1 MLADD
6 VASALGK
13 TALKAV
19 EIIVEIM
26 ARQGTDVLL
35 WGLKKAATMSA
46 SMIMIYMR
54 GNMVDISAMV
64 DLSAL
69 HQQAGGDLRMF
80 LVAPELERSVK
91 ADLRRRGVGYS
102 VEHGADGKIYL
113 HFSGRDIRTIQ
124 HGLRQAAARYERKL
138 EKRNNRTIRR
148 SLRRESW
155 AKFRLRM
162 AISRPTRR
170 ALRLK
175 SKVAKA
181 KYDVSEARYKTD
193 EALSNAGQARDAVK
207 QATLD
212 KRALPYKS
220 WLRGKAKF
228 LKFKAERAQKKL
240 DKRILRSHKLALDA
254 KYAQYRADR
263 AEKRAQSRYE
273 ARFEKIQRW
282 RDKRLKDKDN
292 FYSQPVPYE
301 PVPYE
306 DQPDRK
312 DDQQPDHDKK
322 RDEDKSDRNKDQ
334 KPDLDNDQQQPDR
347 DQDQQPDRDQDQ
359 QPDRDQKR
367 DEDKSDRNKD
377 QKPDLD
383 NDQQQPDRDQD
394 QQPDRDQKRDEGQPD
409 RDQKRDEGQPDR
421 DQDQQPDRDKKRD
434 EDKSDRDKDQK
445 PDLDNDQQQPD
456 RDQDQQPDRDQK
468 RDEGQPDRDQD
479 QQPDRDQKRDEGQ
492 PDRDQ
497 DQQPDRD
504 QKRDE
509 GQPDRKDDQQPDHDK
524 KRDEGQPN
532 KGKPDNAQPDK
543 WQPGQKP
550 PKKISRKEMREIIRQ
565 RTQKLAEESKKK
577 VNSRYTPSHNRGS
590 R

>member
-1 MLADD
+1 MLTDD
-6 VASALGK
+6 VVAQAGQVAGK
-13 TALKAV
+13 VV
-19 EIIVEIM
+19 EIIVGIM
-26 ARQGTDVLL
+26 ARQGPDLLL
-35 WGLKKAATMSA
+35 WALKKGANMSA
-46 SMIMIYMR
+46 SMIMTYMR
-54 GNMVDISAMV
+54 SNML
-64 DLSAL
+64 DLSTL

-80 LVAPELERSVK
+80 SIAPELERSVK

-102 VEHGADGKIYL
+102 IEHGADGKTYL
-113 HFSGRDIRTIQ
+113 HFSGKDIRTIQ

-148 SLRRESW
+148 SLRREAW
-155 AKFRLRM
+155 AKFRLGM
-162 AISRPTRR
+162 AISRPNRR
-170 ALRLK
+170 ALNLK
-175 SKVAKA
+175 SKVARA
-181 KYDVSEARYKTD
+181 KYDVSEARYKAG
-193 EALSNAGQARDAVK
+193 EALGNAEQARDAVK

-212 KRALPYKS
+212 KRALPYKA
-220 WLRGKAKF
+220 WLRGKARF

-254 KYAQYRADR
+254 EYAQSRADR
-263 AEKRAQSRYE
+263 AEKRAQSRFE

-312 DDQQPDHDKK
+312 DDQQPDRDKK
-322 RDEDKSDRNKDQ
+322 RDEDKSDRDKD
-334 KPDLDNDQQQPDR
+334 P
-347 DQDQQPDRDQDQ
+347 
-359 QPDRDQKR
+359 
-367 DEDKSDRNKD
+367 
-377 QKPDLD
+377 KPDLD

-409 RDQKRDEGQPDR
+409 RKDDQ
-421 DQDQQPDRDKKRD
+421 
-434 EDKSDRDKDQK
+434 
-445 PDLDNDQQQPD
+445 
-456 RDQDQQPDRDQK
+456 
-468 RDEGQPDRDQD
+468 
-479 QQPDRDQKRDEGQ
+479 Q

-509 GQPDRKDDQQPDHDK
+509 GQPDRKDDQQPDRDQDQQPDRDQK
-524 KRDEGQPN
+524 RDEGQPDRKDDQQPDRDQDQQPDRDQKRDEGQPDRKDDQQPDRDQDQQPDRDQKRDEGQPDRKDDQQPDRDQKRDEGQPN

>member
-6 VASALGK
+6 VAAKAEQAL
-13 TALKAV
+13 LKAV
-19 EIIVEIM
+19 EIVIEIM
-26 ARQGTDVLL
+26 ARQGTDLLL
-35 WGLKKAATMSA
+35 WALKKGASMSA
-46 SMIMIYMR
+46 SMIMTYMR
-54 GNMVDISAMV
+54 SNML
-64 DLSAL
+64 DLSTL

-80 LVAPELERSVK
+80 SIAPELERSVK

-102 VEHGADGKIYL
+102 IEHGADGKTYL
-113 HFSGRDIRTIQ
+113 HFSGKDIRTIQ

-148 SLRRESW
+148 SLRREAW
-155 AKFRLRM
+155 AKFRLGM
-162 AISRPTRR
+162 AISRPNRR
-170 ALRLK
+170 ALNLK

-181 KYDVSEARYKTD
+181 KYDVSEARYKAG
-193 EALSNAGQARDAVK
+193 EALGNAEQARDAVK

-212 KRALPYKS
+212 KRALPYKA
-220 WLRGKAKF
+220 WLRGKARF

-254 KYAQYRADR
+254 EYAQSRADR
-263 AEKRAQSRYE
+263 AEKRAQSRFE

-312 DDQQPDHDKK
+312 DDQQPD
-322 RDEDKSDRNKDQ
+322 
-334 KPDLDNDQQQPDR
+334 
-347 DQDQQPDRDQDQ
+347 
-359 QPDRDQKR
+359 
-367 DEDKSDRNKD
+367 
-377 QKPDLD
+377 
-383 NDQQQPDRDQD
+383 
-394 QQPDRDQKRDEGQPD
+394 
-409 RDQKRDEGQPDR
+409 
-421 DQDQQPDRDKKRD
+421 RDKKRD

-445 PDLDNDQQQPD
+445 PDLDNDQQ
-456 RDQDQQPDRDQK
+456 
-468 RDEGQPDRDQD
+468 
-479 QQPDRDQKRDEGQ
+479 

-509 GQPDRKDDQQPDHDK
+509 GQPDRKNDQQPDRDQ
-524 KRDEGQPN
+524 KRDEGQPD

-550 PKKISRKEMREIIRQ
+550 PKKMTRKEMKEIIRQ
-565 RTQKLAEESKKK
+565 RTQKLVEESKKK

>member
-1 MLADD
+1 MLTDD
-6 VASALGK
+6 VVAQAGQVAGK
-13 TALKAV
+13 VV
-19 EIIVEIM
+19 EIIVGIM
-26 ARQGTDVLL
+26 ARQGPDLLL
-35 WGLKKAATMSA
+35 WALKKGANMSA
-46 SMIMIYMR
+46 SMIMTYMR
-54 GNMVDISAMV
+54 SNML
-64 DLSAL
+64 DLSTL

-80 LVAPELERSVK
+80 SIAPELERSVK

-102 VEHGADGKIYL
+102 IEHGADGKTYL
-113 HFSGRDIRTIQ
+113 HFSGKDIRTIQ

-148 SLRRESW
+148 SLRREAW
-155 AKFRLRM
+155 AKFRLGM
-162 AISRPTRR
+162 AISRPNRR
-170 ALRLK
+170 ALNLK
-175 SKVAKA
+175 SKVARA
-181 KYDVSEARYKTD
+181 KYDVSEARYKAG
-193 EALSNAGQARDAVK
+193 EALGNAEQARDAVK

-212 KRALPYKS
+212 KRALPYKA
-220 WLRGKAKF
+220 WLRGKARF

-254 KYAQYRADR
+254 EYAQSRADR
-263 AEKRAQSRYE
+263 AEKRAQSRFE

-312 DDQQPDHDKK
+312 DDQQPDRDKK
-322 RDEDKSDRNKDQ
+322 RDEDKSDRDKD
-334 KPDLDNDQQQPDR
+334 P
-347 DQDQQPDRDQDQ
+347 
-359 QPDRDQKR
+359 
-367 DEDKSDRNKD
+367 
-377 QKPDLD
+377 KPDLD

-409 RDQKRDEGQPDR
+409 R
-421 DQDQQPDRDKKRD
+421 
-434 EDKSDRDKDQK
+434 KD
-445 PDLDNDQQQPD
+445 
-456 RDQDQQPDRDQK
+456 DQQPDRDQK
-468 RDEGQPDRDQD
+468 RDEGQPDRKDDQQPDRDQD

-509 GQPDRKDDQQPDHDK
+509 GQPDRKDDQQPNRDQEQQPDRK
-524 KRDEGQPN
+524 DDQQPDRDQKRDEGQPDRKDDQQPDRDQKRDEGQPD

-550 PKKISRKEMREIIRQ
+550 PKKMTRKEMKEIIRQ
-565 RTQKLAEESKKK
+565 RTQKLVEESKKK

>member
-6 VASALGK
+6 VAAK
-13 TALKAV
+13 AEQAALKAV
-19 EIIVEIM
+19 EIVVEIM
-26 ARQGTDVLL
+26 ARQGMDVLL
-35 WGLKKAATMSA
+35 WALKKAVNMSA
-46 SMIMIYMR
+46 SMIMTYMR
-54 GNMVDISAMV
+54 SNML
-64 DLSAL
+64 DLSTL

-80 LVAPELERSVK
+80 SIAPELERSVK

-102 VEHGADGKIYL
+102 IEHGADGKTYL
-113 HFSGRDIRTIQ
+113 HFSGKDIRTIQ

-148 SLRRESW
+148 SLRREAW
-155 AKFRLRM
+155 AKFRLGM
-162 AISRPTRR
+162 AISRPNRR
-170 ALRLK
+170 ALNLK
-175 SKVAKA
+175 SKVARA
-181 KYDVSEARYKTD
+181 KYDVSEARYKAG
-193 EALSNAGQARDAVK
+193 EALGNAEQARDAVK

-212 KRALPYKS
+212 KRALPYKA
-220 WLRGKAKF
+220 WLRGKARF

-254 KYAQYRADR
+254 EYAQSRADR
-263 AEKRAQSRYE
+263 AEKRAQSRFE

-312 DDQQPDHDKK
+312 DDQQPDRDKK
-322 RDEDKSDRNKDQ
+322 RDEG
-334 KPDLDNDQQQPDR
+334 QPDR
-347 DQDQQPDRDQDQ
+347 
-359 QPDRDQKR
+359 
-367 DEDKSDRNKD
+367 KD
-377 QKPDLD
+377 
-383 NDQQQPDRDQD
+383 D

-409 RDQKRDEGQPDR
+409 RKDDQ
-421 DQDQQPDRDKKRD
+421 
-434 EDKSDRDKDQK
+434 
-445 PDLDNDQQQPD
+445 
-456 RDQDQQPDRDQK
+456 
-468 RDEGQPDRDQD
+468 
-479 QQPDRDQKRDEGQ
+479 Q

-509 GQPDRKDDQQPDHDK
+509 GQPDRKDDQQPDRDQKRDEGQPDRKDDQQPDRDQKRDEGQPDRDK
-524 KRDEGQPN
+524 DQQPDRDQKRDEGQPDRKDDQQPNRDQKRDEGQPDRKDDQQPNRDKDQQPDRDQKRDEGQPDRKDDQQPNRDQKRDEGQPN

>member
-6 VASALGK
+6 VAAKAEQAL
-13 TALKAV
+13 LKAV
-19 EIIVEIM
+19 EIVIEIM
-26 ARQGTDVLL
+26 ARQGTDLLL
-35 WGLKKAATMSA
+35 WALKKGANMSA
-46 SMIMIYMR
+46 SMIMTYMR
-54 GNMVDISAMV
+54 SNML
-64 DLSAL
+64 DLSTL

-80 LVAPELERSVK
+80 SIAPELERSVK

-102 VEHGADGKIYL
+102 IEHGADGKTYL
-113 HFSGRDIRTIQ
+113 HFSGKDIRTIQ

-148 SLRRESW
+148 SLRREAW
-155 AKFRLRM
+155 AKFRLGM
-162 AISRPTRR
+162 AISRPNRR
-170 ALRLK
+170 ALNLK
-175 SKVAKA
+175 SKVARA
-181 KYDVSEARYKTD
+181 KYDVSEARYKAG
-193 EALSNAGQARDAVK
+193 EALGNAEQARDAVK

-212 KRALPYKS
+212 KRALPYKA
-220 WLRGKAKF
+220 WLRGKARF

-254 KYAQYRADR
+254 EYAQSRADR
-263 AEKRAQSRYE
+263 AEKRAQSRFE

-312 DDQQPDHDKK
+312 DDQQPD
-322 RDEDKSDRNKDQ
+322 
-334 KPDLDNDQQQPDR
+334 
-347 DQDQQPDRDQDQ
+347 
-359 QPDRDQKR
+359 
-367 DEDKSDRNKD
+367 
-377 QKPDLD
+377 
-383 NDQQQPDRDQD
+383 
-394 QQPDRDQKRDEGQPD
+394 
-409 RDQKRDEGQPDR
+409 
-421 DQDQQPDRDKKRD
+421 RDKKRD

-445 PDLDNDQQQPD
+445 PDLDNDQQPDHDQDQQPD
-456 RDQDQQPDRDQK
+456 RDKKRDEGQPDRKDDQQPDRDQK
-468 RDEGQPDRDQD
+468 RDEGQPDRKDDQ
-479 QQPDRDQKRDEGQ
+479 Q

-509 GQPDRKDDQQPDHDK
+509 GQPDRKDDQQPDRDQDQQPDRDQKRDEGQPDRKDDQQPDRDQKRDEGQPDRDK
-524 KRDEGQPN
+524 DQQPDRDQKRDEGQPDRKDDQQPNRDKDQQPDRDQKRDEGQPDRKDDQQPNRDQKRDEGQPN

>member
-1 MLADD
+1 MLTDD
-6 VASALGK
+6 VVAQAGQVAGK
-13 TALKAV
+13 VV
-19 EIIVEIM
+19 EIIVGIM
-26 ARQGTDVLL
+26 ARQGPDLLL
-35 WGLKKAATMSA
+35 WALKKGANMSA
-46 SMIMIYMR
+46 SMIMTYMR
-54 GNMVDISAMV
+54 SNML
-64 DLSAL
+64 DLSTL

-80 LVAPELERSVK
+80 SIAPELERSVK

-102 VEHGADGKIYL
+102 IEHGADGKTYL
-113 HFSGRDIRTIQ
+113 HFSGKDIRTIQ

-148 SLRRESW
+148 SLRREAW
-155 AKFRLRM
+155 AKFRLGM
-162 AISRPTRR
+162 AISRPNRR
-170 ALRLK
+170 ALNLK
-175 SKVAKA
+175 SKVARA
-181 KYDVSEARYKTD
+181 KYDVSEARYKAG
-193 EALSNAGQARDAVK
+193 EALGNAEQARDAVK

-212 KRALPYKS
+212 KRALPYKA
-220 WLRGKAKF
+220 WLRGKARF

-254 KYAQYRADR
+254 EYAQSRADR
-263 AEKRAQSRYE
+263 AEKRAQSRFE

-312 DDQQPDHDKK
+312 DDQQPDRDKK
-322 RDEDKSDRNKDQ
+322 RDEDKSDRDKD
-334 KPDLDNDQQQPDR
+334 P
-347 DQDQQPDRDQDQ
+347 
-359 QPDRDQKR
+359 
-367 DEDKSDRNKD
+367 
-377 QKPDLD
+377 KPDLD

-409 RDQKRDEGQPDR
+409 R
-421 DQDQQPDRDKKRD
+421 
-434 EDKSDRDKDQK
+434 KD
-445 PDLDNDQQQPD
+445 
-456 RDQDQQPDRDQK
+456 DQQPDRDQK
-468 RDEGQPDRDQD
+468 RDEGQPDRKDDQ
-479 QQPDRDQKRDEGQ
+479 Q

-509 GQPDRKDDQQPDHDK
+509 GQPDRKDDQQPDRNQDQQPDRDQ

-550 PKKISRKEMREIIRQ
+550 PKKMTRKEMKEIIRQ
-565 RTQKLAEESKKK
+565 RTQKLVEESKKK

>member
-1 MLADD
+1 MLTDD
-6 VASALGK
+6 VVAQAGQVAGK
-13 TALKAV
+13 VV
-19 EIIVEIM
+19 EIIVGIM
-26 ARQGTDVLL
+26 ARQGPDLLL
-35 WGLKKAATMSA
+35 WALKKGANMSA
-46 SMIMIYMR
+46 SMIMTYMR
-54 GNMVDISAMV
+54 SNML
-64 DLSAL
+64 DLSTL

-80 LVAPELERSVK
+80 SIAPELERSVK

-102 VEHGADGKIYL
+102 IEHGADGKTYL
-113 HFSGRDIRTIQ
+113 HFSGKDIRTIQ

-148 SLRRESW
+148 SLRREAW
-155 AKFRLRM
+155 AKFRLGM
-162 AISRPTRR
+162 AISRPNRR
-170 ALRLK
+170 ALNLK
-175 SKVAKA
+175 SKVARA
-181 KYDVSEARYKTD
+181 KYDVSEARYKAG
-193 EALSNAGQARDAVK
+193 EALGNAEQARDAVK

-212 KRALPYKS
+212 KRALPYKA
-220 WLRGKAKF
+220 WLRGKARF

-254 KYAQYRADR
+254 EYAQSRADR
-263 AEKRAQSRYE
+263 AEKRAQSRFE

-312 DDQQPDHDKK
+312 DDQQPDRDKK
-322 RDEDKSDRNKDQ
+322 REEDKSDRDKD
-334 KPDLDNDQQQPDR
+334 P
-347 DQDQQPDRDQDQ
+347 
-359 QPDRDQKR
+359 
-367 DEDKSDRNKD
+367 
-377 QKPDLD
+377 KPDLD

-409 RDQKRDEGQPDR
+409 RKDDQ
-421 DQDQQPDRDKKRD
+421 
-434 EDKSDRDKDQK
+434 
-445 PDLDNDQQQPD
+445 
-456 RDQDQQPDRDQK
+456 
-468 RDEGQPDRDQD
+468 
-479 QQPDRDQKRDEGQ
+479 Q

-509 GQPDRKDDQQPDHDK
+509 GQPDRKDDQQPDRDQDQQPDRDQK
-524 KRDEGQPN
+524 RDEGQPDRKDDQQPDRDQKRDEGQPN

>member
-1 MLADD
+1 MLTDD
-6 VASALGK
+6 VVAQAGQVAGK
-13 TALKAV
+13 VV
-19 EIIVEIM
+19 EIIVGIM
-26 ARQGTDVLL
+26 ARQGPDLLL
-35 WGLKKAATMSA
+35 WALKKGANMSA
-46 SMIMIYMR
+46 SMIMTYMR
-54 GNMVDISAMV
+54 SNML
-64 DLSAL
+64 DLSTL

-80 LVAPELERSVK
+80 SIAPELERSVK

-102 VEHGADGKIYL
+102 IEHGADGKTYL
-113 HFSGRDIRTIQ
+113 HFSGKDIRTIQ

-148 SLRRESW
+148 SLRREAW
-155 AKFRLRM
+155 AKFRLGM
-162 AISRPTRR
+162 AISRPNRR
-170 ALRLK
+170 ALNLK
-175 SKVAKA
+175 SKVVRA
-181 KYDVSEARYKTD
+181 KYDVSEARYKAG
-193 EALSNAGQARDAVK
+193 EALGNAEQARDAVK

-212 KRALPYKS
+212 KRALPYKA
-220 WLRGKAKF
+220 WLRGKARF

-254 KYAQYRADR
+254 EYAQSRADR
-263 AEKRAQSRYE
+263 AEKRAQSRFE

-312 DDQQPDHDKK
+312 DDQQPDRDKK
-322 RDEDKSDRNKDQ
+322 RDEDKSDRDKD
-334 KPDLDNDQQQPDR
+334 P
-347 DQDQQPDRDQDQ
+347 
-359 QPDRDQKR
+359 
-367 DEDKSDRNKD
+367 
-377 QKPDLD
+377 KPDLD

-409 RDQKRDEGQPDR
+409 R
-421 DQDQQPDRDKKRD
+421 
-434 EDKSDRDKDQK
+434 KD
-445 PDLDNDQQQPD
+445 
-456 RDQDQQPDRDQK
+456 DQQPDRDQK
-468 RDEGQPDRDQD
+468 RDEGQPDRKDDQ
-479 QQPDRDQKRDEGQ
+479 Q

-509 GQPDRKDDQQPDHDK
+509 GQPDRKDDQQPDRDQK
-524 KRDEGQPN
+524 RDEGQPDRKDDQQPDRDQDQQPDRDQKRDEGQPDRKDDQQPDRDQKRDEGQPDRKDDQQPDRDQKRDEGQPN

-550 PKKISRKEMREIIRQ
+550 PKKMTRKEMKEIIRQ
-565 RTQKLAEESKKK
+565 RTQKLVEESKKK

>member
-6 VASALGK
+6 VAAKAEQAL
-13 TALKAV
+13 LKAV
-19 EIIVEIM
+19 EIVIEIM
-26 ARQGTDVLL
+26 ARQGTDLLL
-35 WGLKKAATMSA
+35 WALKKGANMSA
-46 SMIMIYMR
+46 SMIMTYMR
-54 GNMVDISAMV
+54 SNMV
-64 DLSAL
+64 DLSTL
-69 HQQAGGDLRMF
+69 HQQAGGDLRIF
-80 LVAPELERSVK
+80 SIAPELERSVK

-102 VEHGADGKIYL
+102 IEHGADGKTYL
-113 HFSGRDIRTIQ
+113 HFSGKDIRTIQ

-148 SLRRESW
+148 SLRREAW
-155 AKFRLRM
+155 AKFRLGM
-162 AISRPTRR
+162 AISRPNRR
-170 ALRLK
+170 ALNLK

-181 KYDVSEARYKTD
+181 KYDVSEARYKAG
-193 EALSNAGQARDAVK
+193 EALGNAEQARDAVK

-212 KRALPYKS
+212 KRALPYKAY
-220 WLRGKAKF
+220 LRGKARF

-254 KYAQYRADR
+254 KYARYRADR
-263 AEKRAQSRYE
+263 AEKRAQSRFE

-312 DDQQPDHDKK
+312 DDQQPDRDKK
-322 RDEDKSDRNKDQ
+322 RDEDKSDRDKD
-334 KPDLDNDQQQPDR
+334 P
-347 DQDQQPDRDQDQ
+347 
-359 QPDRDQKR
+359 
-367 DEDKSDRNKD
+367 
-377 QKPDLD
+377 KPDLD

-409 RDQKRDEGQPDR
+409 RKD
-421 DQDQQPDRDKKRD
+421 DQQPDRDK
-434 EDKSDRDKDQK
+434 
-445 PDLDNDQQQPD
+445 
-456 RDQDQQPDRDQK
+456 
-468 RDEGQPDRDQD
+468 
-479 QQPDRDQKRDEGQ
+479 
-492 PDRDQ
+492 

-509 GQPDRKDDQQPDHDK
+509 GQPDRKDDQQPDRKDDQQPDRDQ

>member
-6 VASALGK
+6 VAAKAEQAL
-13 TALKAV
+13 LKAV
-19 EIIVEIM
+19 EIVIEIM
-26 ARQGTDVLL
+26 ARQGTDLLL
-35 WGLKKAATMSA
+35 WALKKGANMSA
-46 SMIMIYMR
+46 SMIMTYMR
-54 GNMVDISAMV
+54 SNML
-64 DLSAL
+64 DLSTL

-80 LVAPELERSVK
+80 SIAPELERSVK

-102 VEHGADGKIYL
+102 IEHGADGKTYL
-113 HFSGRDIRTIQ
+113 HFSGKDIRTIQ

-148 SLRRESW
+148 SLRREAW
-155 AKFRLRM
+155 AKFRLGM
-162 AISRPTRR
+162 AISRPNRR
-170 ALRLK
+170 ALNLK
-175 SKVAKA
+175 SKVVRA
-181 KYDVSEARYKTD
+181 KYDVSEARYKAG
-193 EALSNAGQARDAVK
+193 EALGNAEQARDAVK

-212 KRALPYKS
+212 KRALPYKA
-220 WLRGKAKF
+220 WLRGKARF

-254 KYAQYRADR
+254 EYAQSRADR
-263 AEKRAQSRYE
+263 AEKRAQSRFE

-312 DDQQPDHDKK
+312 DDQQPDRDKK
-322 RDEDKSDRNKDQ
+322 RDEDKSDRDKDP
-334 KPDLDNDQQQPDR
+334 KPDLDN
-347 DQDQQPDRDQDQ
+347 DQQPDRDQDQ
-359 QPDRDQKR
+359 QPDRDQKH
-367 DEDKSDRNKD
+367 DEGQPDRKD
-377 QKPDLD
+377 D
-383 NDQQQPDRDQD
+383 QQPDRDKDQQPDRKDD

-421 DQDQQPDRDKKRD
+421 KDDQKPDRDK
-434 EDKSDRDKDQK
+434 
-445 PDLDNDQQQPD
+445 
-456 RDQDQQPDRDQK
+456 
-468 RDEGQPDRDQD
+468 
-479 QQPDRDQKRDEGQ
+479 
-492 PDRDQ
+492 

-509 GQPDRKDDQQPDHDK
+509 GQPDRKDDQQPNRDQDQQPDRK
-524 KRDEGQPN
+524 DDQQPDRDQKRDEGQPDRKDDQQPNRDQDQQPDRDQKRDEGQPN

-550 PKKISRKEMREIIRQ
+550 PKKMTRKEMKEIIRQ
-565 RTQKLAEESKKK
+565 RTQKLVEESKKK

>member
-6 VASALGK
+6 VAAKAEQAL
-13 TALKAV
+13 LKAV
-19 EIIVEIM
+19 EIVIEIM
-26 ARQGTDVLL
+26 ARQGTDLLL
-35 WGLKKAATMSA
+35 WALKKGANMSA
-46 SMIMIYMR
+46 SMIMTYMR
-54 GNMVDISAMV
+54 SNMV
-64 DLSAL
+64 DLSTL
-69 HQQAGGDLRMF
+69 HQQAGGDLRIF
-80 LVAPELERSVK
+80 SIAPELERSVK

-102 VEHGADGKIYL
+102 IEHGADGKTYL
-113 HFSGRDIRTIQ
+113 HFSGKDIRTIQ

-148 SLRRESW
+148 SLRREAW
-155 AKFRLRM
+155 AKFRLGM
-162 AISRPTRR
+162 AISRPNRR
-170 ALRLK
+170 ALNLK

-181 KYDVSEARYKTD
+181 KYDVSEARYKAG
-193 EALSNAGQARDAVK
+193 EALGNAEQARDAVK

-212 KRALPYKS
+212 KRALPYKAY
-220 WLRGKAKF
+220 LRGKARF

-254 KYAQYRADR
+254 KYARYRADR
-263 AEKRAQSRYE
+263 AEKRAQSRFE

-312 DDQQPDHDKK
+312 DDQQPDRDKK
-322 RDEDKSDRNKDQ
+322 RDEDKSDRDKD
-334 KPDLDNDQQQPDR
+334 P
-347 DQDQQPDRDQDQ
+347 
-359 QPDRDQKR
+359 
-367 DEDKSDRNKD
+367 
-377 QKPDLD
+377 KPDLD

-409 RDQKRDEGQPDR
+409 RKD
-421 DQDQQPDRDKKRD
+421 DQQPDRDKD
-434 EDKSDRDKDQK
+434 
-445 PDLDNDQQQPD
+445 QQPD
-456 RDQDQQPDRDQK
+456 RDKDQQPDRDQK
-468 RDEGQPDRDQD
+468 RDEGQPDRKDD
-479 QQPDRDQKRDEGQ
+479 QQPDRDQKRDEGQPDRKDDQQPDRDQKRDEGQPDRKDDQQ

-509 GQPDRKDDQQPDHDK
+509 GQPDRKDDQQPDRKDDQQPDRDQ

>member
-1 MLADD
+1 MLTDD
-6 VASALGK
+6 VVAQAGQVAGK
-13 TALKAV
+13 VV
-19 EIIVEIM
+19 EIIVGIM
-26 ARQGTDVLL
+26 ARQGPDLLL
-35 WGLKKAATMSA
+35 WALKKGANMSA
-46 SMIMIYMR
+46 SMIMTYMR
-54 GNMVDISAMV
+54 SNML
-64 DLSAL
+64 DLSTL

-80 LVAPELERSVK
+80 SIAPELERSVK

-102 VEHGADGKIYL
+102 IEHGADGKTYL
-113 HFSGRDIRTIQ
+113 HFSGKDIRTIQ

-148 SLRRESW
+148 SLRREAW
-155 AKFRLRM
+155 AKFRLGM
-162 AISRPTRR
+162 AISRPNRR
-170 ALRLK
+170 ALNLK
-175 SKVAKA
+175 SKVVRA
-181 KYDVSEARYKTD
+181 KYDVSEARYKAG
-193 EALSNAGQARDAVK
+193 EALGNAEQARDAVK

-212 KRALPYKS
+212 KRALPYKA
-220 WLRGKAKF
+220 WLRGKARF

-254 KYAQYRADR
+254 EYAQSRADR
-263 AEKRAQSRYE
+263 AEKRAQSRFE

-312 DDQQPDHDKK
+312 DDQQPDRDKK
-322 RDEDKSDRNKDQ
+322 RDEDKSDRDKD
-334 KPDLDNDQQQPDR
+334 P
-347 DQDQQPDRDQDQ
+347 
-359 QPDRDQKR
+359 
-367 DEDKSDRNKD
+367 
-377 QKPDLD
+377 KPDLD

-409 RDQKRDEGQPDR
+409 R
-421 DQDQQPDRDKKRD
+421 
-434 EDKSDRDKDQK
+434 KD
-445 PDLDNDQQQPD
+445 
-456 RDQDQQPDRDQK
+456 DQQPDRDQK
-468 RDEGQPDRDQD
+468 RDEGQPDRKDDQ
-479 QQPDRDQKRDEGQ
+479 Q

-509 GQPDRKDDQQPDHDK
+509 GQPDRKDDQQPDRDQDQQPDRDQK
-524 KRDEGQPN
+524 RDEGQPDRKDDQQPDRDQKRDEGQPDRKDDQQPDRDQKRDEGQPN

-550 PKKISRKEMREIIRQ
+550 PKKMTRKEMKEIIRQ
-565 RTQKLAEESKKK
+565 RTQKLVEESKKK

>member
-347 DQDQQPDRDQDQ
+347 DQDQQPDRDQKRDEG
-359 QPDRDQKR
+359 QPDR
-367 DEDKSDRNKD
+367 KD
-377 QKPDLD
+377 
-383 NDQQQPDRDQD
+383 D

-409 RDQKRDEGQPDR
+409 R
-421 DQDQQPDRDKKRD
+421 
-434 EDKSDRDKDQK
+434 KD
-445 PDLDNDQQQPD
+445 
-456 RDQDQQPDRDQK
+456 DQQPDRDQK
-468 RDEGQPDRDQD
+468 RDEGQPDRKDDQK
-479 QQPDRDQKRDEGQ
+479 PDRDQEQQ
-492 PDRDQ
+492 PNRDQ

-509 GQPDRKDDQQPDHDK
+509 GQPDRKDDQQPNRDQKRDEGQPDRKDDQQPNRDK
-524 KRDEGQPN
+524 DQQPDRDQKRDEGQPDRKDDQQPNRDQKRDEGQPN

>member
-6 VASALGK
+6 VAAK
-13 TALKAV
+13 AEQAALKAV
-19 EIIVEIM
+19 EIVIEIM
-26 ARQGTDVLL
+26 ARKGTDVLL

-46 SMIMIYMR
+46 SMIMTYMR
-54 GNMVDISAMV
+54 SNML
-64 DLSAL
+64 DLSTL

-80 LVAPELERSVK
+80 SIAPELERSVK

-102 VEHGADGKIYL
+102 IEHGADGKTYL
-113 HFSGRDIRTIQ
+113 HFSGKDIRTIQ
-124 HGLRQAAARYERKL
+124 HGLKQAAARYERKL

-148 SLRRESW
+148 SLRREAW
-155 AKFRLRM
+155 AKFRLGM
-162 AISRPTRR
+162 AISRPNRR
-170 ALRLK
+170 ALNLK
-175 SKVAKA
+175 SKVERGKYEVDKA
-181 KYDVSEARYKTD
+181 RHKAD
-193 EALSNAGQARDAVK
+193 EALGNAEQARDAVK

-212 KRALPYKS
+212 KRALPYKA
-220 WLRGKAKF
+220 WLRGKARF

-254 KYAQYRADR
+254 EYAQYRADR
-263 AEKRAQSRYE
+263 AEKRAQSRFE

-312 DDQQPDHDKK
+312 DDQQPDRDKK
-322 RDEDKSDRNKDQ
+322 RDEDKSDRD
-334 KPDLDNDQQQPDR
+334 
-347 DQDQQPDRDQDQ
+347 
-359 QPDRDQKR
+359 
-367 DEDKSDRNKD
+367 KD

-409 RDQKRDEGQPDR
+409 RDQKRDEGQPDRDQDQQPDR

-468 RDEGQPDRDQD
+468 RDEGQPDRKD
-479 QQPDRDQKRDEGQ
+479 
-492 PDRDQ
+492 

-509 GQPDRKDDQQPDHDK
+509 GQPDRKDDQQPDRDK
-524 KRDEGQPN
+524 DQQPDRDQKRDEGQPN

-543 WQPGQKP
+543 WQPGQWKPGQKP

>member
-1 MLADD
+1 MLTDD
-6 VASALGK
+6 VVAQAGQVAGK
-13 TALKAV
+13 VV
-19 EIIVEIM
+19 EIIVGIM
-26 ARQGTDVLL
+26 ARQGPDLLL
-35 WGLKKAATMSA
+35 WALKKGANMSA
-46 SMIMIYMR
+46 SMIMTYMR
-54 GNMVDISAMV
+54 SNML
-64 DLSAL
+64 DLSTL

-80 LVAPELERSVK
+80 SIAPELERSVK

-102 VEHGADGKIYL
+102 IEHGADGKTYL
-113 HFSGRDIRTIQ
+113 HFSGKDIRTIQ

-148 SLRRESW
+148 SLRREAW
-155 AKFRLRM
+155 AKFRLGM
-162 AISRPTRR
+162 AISRPNRR
-170 ALRLK
+170 ALNLK
-175 SKVAKA
+175 SKVVRA
-181 KYDVSEARYKTD
+181 KYDVSEARYKAG
-193 EALSNAGQARDAVK
+193 EALGNAEQARDAVK

-212 KRALPYKS
+212 KRALPYKA
-220 WLRGKAKF
+220 WLRGKARF

-254 KYAQYRADR
+254 EYAQSRADR
-263 AEKRAQSRYE
+263 AEKRAQSRFE

-312 DDQQPDHDKK
+312 DDQQPDRDKK
-322 RDEDKSDRNKDQ
+322 RDEDKSDRDKD
-334 KPDLDNDQQQPDR
+334 P
-347 DQDQQPDRDQDQ
+347 
-359 QPDRDQKR
+359 
-367 DEDKSDRNKD
+367 
-377 QKPDLD
+377 KPDLD

-409 RDQKRDEGQPDR
+409 RKDDQ
-421 DQDQQPDRDKKRD
+421 
-434 EDKSDRDKDQK
+434 
-445 PDLDNDQQQPD
+445 
-456 RDQDQQPDRDQK
+456 
-468 RDEGQPDRDQD
+468 
-479 QQPDRDQKRDEGQ
+479 Q

-509 GQPDRKDDQQPDHDK
+509 GQPDRKDDQQPDRDQDQQPDRDQK
-524 KRDEGQPN
+524 RDEGQPDRKDDQQPDRDQKRDEGQPN

-550 PKKISRKEMREIIRQ
+550 PKKMTRKEMKEIIRQ
-565 RTQKLAEESKKK
+565 RTQKLVEESKKK

>member
-1 MLADD
+1 MLTDD
-6 VASALGK
+6 VVAQAGQVAGK
-13 TALKAV
+13 VV
-19 EIIVEIM
+19 EIIVGIM
-26 ARQGTDVLL
+26 ARQGPDLLL
-35 WGLKKAATMSA
+35 WALKKGANMSA
-46 SMIMIYMR
+46 SMIMTYMR
-54 GNMVDISAMV
+54 SNML
-64 DLSAL
+64 DLSTL

-80 LVAPELERSVK
+80 SIAPELERSVK

-102 VEHGADGKIYL
+102 IEHGADGKTYL
-113 HFSGRDIRTIQ
+113 HFSGKDIRTIQ

-148 SLRRESW
+148 SLRREAW
-155 AKFRLRM
+155 AKFRLGM
-162 AISRPTRR
+162 AISRPNRR
-170 ALRLK
+170 ALNLK
-175 SKVAKA
+175 SKVARA
-181 KYDVSEARYKTD
+181 KYDVSEARYKAG
-193 EALSNAGQARDAVK
+193 EALGNAEQARDAVK

-212 KRALPYKS
+212 KRALPYKA
-220 WLRGKAKF
+220 WLRGKARF

-254 KYAQYRADR
+254 EYAQSRADR
-263 AEKRAQSRYE
+263 AEKRAQSRFE

-312 DDQQPDHDKK
+312 DDQQPDRDKK
-322 RDEDKSDRNKDQ
+322 RDEDKSDRDKD
-334 KPDLDNDQQQPDR
+334 P
-347 DQDQQPDRDQDQ
+347 
-359 QPDRDQKR
+359 
-367 DEDKSDRNKD
+367 
-377 QKPDLD
+377 KPDLD

-409 RDQKRDEGQPDR
+409 RKDDQ
-421 DQDQQPDRDKKRD
+421 
-434 EDKSDRDKDQK
+434 
-445 PDLDNDQQQPD
+445 
-456 RDQDQQPDRDQK
+456 
-468 RDEGQPDRDQD
+468 QPDRDQD

-509 GQPDRKDDQQPDHDK
+509 GQPDRKDDQQPNRDQDQQPDRK
-524 KRDEGQPN
+524 DDQQPDRDQKRDEGQPDRKDDQQPN
-532 KGKPDNAQPDK
+532 RDQDQQPDRDQKRDEGQPDRDQKRDEGQPDRKDDQQPDRKDDQQPDRDQKRDEGQPDKGKPDNAQPDK

-550 PKKISRKEMREIIRQ
+550 PKKMTRKEMKEIIRQ
-565 RTQKLAEESKKK
+565 RTQKLVEESKKK

>member
-1 MLADD
+1 MLTDD
-6 VASALGK
+6 VVAQAGQVAGK
-13 TALKAV
+13 VV
-19 EIIVEIM
+19 EIIVGIM
-26 ARQGTDVLL
+26 ARQGPDLLL
-35 WGLKKAATMSA
+35 WALKKGANMSA
-46 SMIMIYMR
+46 SMIMTYMR
-54 GNMVDISAMV
+54 SNML
-64 DLSAL
+64 DLSTL

-80 LVAPELERSVK
+80 SIAPELERSVK

-102 VEHGADGKIYL
+102 IEHGADGKTYL
-113 HFSGRDIRTIQ
+113 HFSGKDIRTIQ

-148 SLRRESW
+148 SLRREAW
-155 AKFRLRM
+155 AKFRLGM
-162 AISRPTRR
+162 AISRPNRR
-170 ALRLK
+170 ALNLK
-175 SKVAKA
+175 SKVARA
-181 KYDVSEARYKTD
+181 KYDVSEARYKAG
-193 EALSNAGQARDAVK
+193 EALGNAEQARDAVK

-212 KRALPYKS
+212 KRALPYKA
-220 WLRGKAKF
+220 WLRGKARF

-254 KYAQYRADR
+254 EYAQSRADR
-263 AEKRAQSRYE
+263 AEKRAQSRFE

-312 DDQQPDHDKK
+312 DDQQPDRDKK
-322 RDEDKSDRNKDQ
+322 RDEDKSDRDKD
-334 KPDLDNDQQQPDR
+334 P
-347 DQDQQPDRDQDQ
+347 
-359 QPDRDQKR
+359 
-367 DEDKSDRNKD
+367 
-377 QKPDLD
+377 KPDLD

-409 RDQKRDEGQPDR
+409 R
-421 DQDQQPDRDKKRD
+421 
-434 EDKSDRDKDQK
+434 KD
-445 PDLDNDQQQPD
+445 
-456 RDQDQQPDRDQK
+456 DQQPDRDQK
-468 RDEGQPDRDQD
+468 RDEGQPDRKDDQ
-479 QQPDRDQKRDEGQ
+479 Q

-509 GQPDRKDDQQPDHDK
+509 GQPDRKDDQQPDRDQK
-524 KRDEGQPN
+524 RDEGQPDRKDDQQPDRDQDQQPDRDQKRDEGQPDRKDDQQPDRDQKRDEGQPDRKDDQQPDRNQDQQPDRDQKRDEGQPN

-550 PKKISRKEMREIIRQ
+550 PKKMTRKEMKEIIRQ
-565 RTQKLAEESKKK
+565 RTQKLVEESKKK

>member
-6 VASALGK
+6 VAA
-13 TALKAV
+13 KAEQV
-19 EIIVEIM
+19 AWKAAEIIVEII

-35 WGLKKAATMSA
+35 WALKKAATMSFA
-46 SMIMIYMR
+46 AIKTYARS
-54 GNMVDISAMV
+54 NML
-64 DLSAL
+64 DLSTL

-80 LVAPELERSVK
+80 SIAPELERSVK

-102 VEHGADGKIYL
+102 IEHGADGKTYL
-113 HFSGRDIRTIQ
+113 HFSGKDIRTIQ

-148 SLRRESW
+148 SLRREAW
-155 AKFRLRM
+155 AKFRLGM
-162 AISRPTRR
+162 AISRPNRR
-170 ALRLK
+170 ALNLK
-175 SKVAKA
+175 SKVARA
-181 KYDVSEARYKTD
+181 KYDVSEARYKAG
-193 EALSNAGQARDAVK
+193 EALGNAEQARDAVK

-212 KRALPYKS
+212 KRALPYKA
-220 WLRGKAKF
+220 WLRGKARF

-254 KYAQYRADR
+254 EYAQSRADR
-263 AEKRAQSRYE
+263 AEKRAQSRFE

-312 DDQQPDHDKK
+312 DDQQPDRDKK
-322 RDEDKSDRNKDQ
+322 RDEDKSDRDKD
-334 KPDLDNDQQQPDR
+334 P
-347 DQDQQPDRDQDQ
+347 
-359 QPDRDQKR
+359 
-367 DEDKSDRNKD
+367 
-377 QKPDLD
+377 KPDLD

-409 RDQKRDEGQPDR
+409 RKD
-421 DQDQQPDRDKKRD
+421 DQQPDRDKKRD
-434 EDKSDRDKDQK
+434 E
-445 PDLDNDQQQPD
+445 
-456 RDQDQQPDRDQK
+456 
-468 RDEGQPDRDQD
+468 GQPDRKDDQ
-479 QQPDRDQKRDEGQ
+479 Q

-509 GQPDRKDDQQPDHDK
+509 GQPDRKDDQQPDRDQ

-550 PKKISRKEMREIIRQ
+550 PKKMTRKEMKEIIRQ
-565 RTQKLAEESKKK
+565 RTQKLVEESKKK

>member
-1 MLADD
+1 MLTDD
-6 VASALGK
+6 VVAQAGQVAGK
-13 TALKAV
+13 VV
-19 EIIVEIM
+19 EIIVGIM
-26 ARQGTDVLL
+26 ARQGPDLLL
-35 WGLKKAATMSA
+35 WALKKGANMSA
-46 SMIMIYMR
+46 SMIMTYMR
-54 GNMVDISAMV
+54 SNML
-64 DLSAL
+64 DLSTL

-80 LVAPELERSVK
+80 SIAPELERSVK

-102 VEHGADGKIYL
+102 IEHGADGKTYL
-113 HFSGRDIRTIQ
+113 HFSGKDIRTIQ

-148 SLRRESW
+148 SLRREAW
-155 AKFRLRM
+155 AKFRLGM
-162 AISRPTRR
+162 AISRPNRR
-170 ALRLK
+170 ALNLK
-175 SKVAKA
+175 SKVVRA
-181 KYDVSEARYKTD
+181 KYDVSEARYKAG
-193 EALSNAGQARDAVK
+193 EALGNAEQARDAVK

-212 KRALPYKS
+212 KRALPYKA
-220 WLRGKAKF
+220 WLRGKARF

-254 KYAQYRADR
+254 EYAQSRADR
-263 AEKRAQSRYE
+263 AEKRAQSRFE

-312 DDQQPDHDKK
+312 DDQQPD
-322 RDEDKSDRNKDQ
+322 
-334 KPDLDNDQQQPDR
+334 
-347 DQDQQPDRDQDQ
+347 
-359 QPDRDQKR
+359 RDQKR
-367 DEDKSDRNKD
+367 DEG
-377 QKPDLD
+377 
-383 NDQQQPDRDQD
+383 QPDRKDD

-409 RDQKRDEGQPDR
+409 RKDDQ
-421 DQDQQPDRDKKRD
+421 
-434 EDKSDRDKDQK
+434 
-445 PDLDNDQQQPD
+445 
-456 RDQDQQPDRDQK
+456 
-468 RDEGQPDRDQD
+468 
-479 QQPDRDQKRDEGQ
+479 Q

-509 GQPDRKDDQQPDHDK
+509 GQPDRKDDQQPDRDQK
-524 KRDEGQPN
+524 RDEGQPDRKDDQQPDRDQKRDEGQPN

-550 PKKISRKEMREIIRQ
+550 PKKMTRKEMKEIIRQ
-565 RTQKLAEESKKK
+565 RTQKLVEESKKK

>member
-1 MLADD
+1 MLTDD
-6 VASALGK
+6 VVAQAGQVAGK
-13 TALKAV
+13 VV
-19 EIIVEIM
+19 EIIVGIM
-26 ARQGTDVLL
+26 ARQGPDLLL
-35 WGLKKAATMSA
+35 WALKKGANMSA
-46 SMIMIYMR
+46 SMIMTYMR
-54 GNMVDISAMV
+54 SNML
-64 DLSAL
+64 DLSTL

-80 LVAPELERSVK
+80 SIAPELERSVK

-102 VEHGADGKIYL
+102 IEHGADGKTYL
-113 HFSGRDIRTIQ
+113 HFSGKDIRTIQ

-148 SLRRESW
+148 SLRREAW
-155 AKFRLRM
+155 AKFRLGM
-162 AISRPTRR
+162 AISRPNRR
-170 ALRLK
+170 ALNLK
-175 SKVAKA
+175 SKVARA
-181 KYDVSEARYKTD
+181 KYDVSEARYKAG
-193 EALSNAGQARDAVK
+193 EALGNAEQARDAVK

-212 KRALPYKS
+212 KRALPYKA
-220 WLRGKAKF
+220 WLRGKARF

-254 KYAQYRADR
+254 EYAQSRADR
-263 AEKRAQSRYE
+263 AEKRAQSRFE

-312 DDQQPDHDKK
+312 DDQQPD
-322 RDEDKSDRNKDQ
+322 
-334 KPDLDNDQQQPDR
+334 
-347 DQDQQPDRDQDQ
+347 
-359 QPDRDQKR
+359 
-367 DEDKSDRNKD
+367 
-377 QKPDLD
+377 
-383 NDQQQPDRDQD
+383 
-394 QQPDRDQKRDEGQPD
+394 
-409 RDQKRDEGQPDR
+409 
-421 DQDQQPDRDKKRD
+421 RDKKRD
-434 EDKSDRDKDQK
+434 EDKSDRDKDPK
-445 PDLDNDQQQPD
+445 PDLDNDQ
-456 RDQDQQPDRDQK
+456 
-468 RDEGQPDRDQD
+468 
-479 QQPDRDQKRDEGQ
+479 Q

-509 GQPDRKDDQQPDHDK
+509 GQPDRKDDQQPDRDQDQQPDRDQ
-524 KRDEGQPN
+524 KRDEGQPDRKDDQQPDRDQKRNEGQPN

-550 PKKISRKEMREIIRQ
+550 PKKMTRKEMKEIIRQ
-565 RTQKLAEESKKK
+565 RTQKLVEESKKK

>member
-6 VASALGK
+6 VAAK
-13 TALKAV
+13 AEQAALKAV
-19 EIIVEIM
+19 EIVIEIM
-26 ARQGTDVLL
+26 ARQGMDVLL
-35 WGLKKAATMSA
+35 WALKKAVNMSA

-54 GNMVDISAMV
+54 SNMV
-64 DLSAL
+64 DLSTL
-69 HQQAGGDLRMF
+69 HQQAGGDLRIF
-80 LVAPELERSVK
+80 SIAPELERSVK

-102 VEHGADGKIYL
+102 IEHGADGKTYL
-113 HFSGRDIRTIQ
+113 HFSGKDIRTIQ

-148 SLRRESW
+148 SLRREAW
-155 AKFRLRM
+155 AKFRLGM
-162 AISRPTRR
+162 AISRPNRR
-170 ALRLK
+170 ALNLK

-181 KYDVSEARYKTD
+181 KYDVSEARYKAG
-193 EALSNAGQARDAVK
+193 EALGNAEQARDAVK

-212 KRALPYKS
+212 KRALPYKAC
-220 WLRGKAKF
+220 LRGKARF

-254 KYAQYRADR
+254 KYARYRADR
-263 AEKRAQSRYE
+263 AEKRAQSRFE

-312 DDQQPDHDKK
+312 DDQQPDRDKK
-322 RDEDKSDRNKDQ
+322 RDEDKSDRDKDP
-334 KPDLDNDQQQPDR
+334 KTDLDN
-347 DQDQQPDRDQDQ
+347 DQQPDRDQDQ

-367 DEDKSDRNKD
+367 DEDKSDR
-377 QKPDLD
+377 
-383 NDQQQPDRDQD
+383 
-394 QQPDRDQKRDEGQPD
+394 
-409 RDQKRDEGQPDR
+409 
-421 DQDQQPDRDKKRD
+421 
-434 EDKSDRDKDQK
+434 DKDQK
-445 PDLDNDQQQPD
+445 PDLDNDQ
-456 RDQDQQPDRDQK
+456 
-468 RDEGQPDRDQD
+468 
-479 QQPDRDQKRDEGQ
+479 Q

-509 GQPDRKDDQQPDHDK
+509 GQPDRKDDQQPDRNQDQQPDRDK
-524 KRDEGQPN
+524 DQQPDRDQKRDEGQPN

>member
-1 MLADD
+1 MLTDD
-6 VASALGK
+6 VVAQAGQVAGK
-13 TALKAV
+13 VV
-19 EIIVEIM
+19 EIIVGIM
-26 ARQGTDVLL
+26 ARQGPDLLL
-35 WGLKKAATMSA
+35 WALKKGANMSA
-46 SMIMIYMR
+46 SMIMTYMR
-54 GNMVDISAMV
+54 SNML
-64 DLSAL
+64 DLSTL

-80 LVAPELERSVK
+80 SIAPELERSVK

-102 VEHGADGKIYL
+102 IEHGADGKTYL
-113 HFSGRDIRTIQ
+113 HFSGKDIRTIQ

-148 SLRRESW
+148 SLRREAW
-155 AKFRLRM
+155 AKFRLGM
-162 AISRPTRR
+162 AISRPNRR
-170 ALRLK
+170 ALNLK
-175 SKVAKA
+175 SKVARA
-181 KYDVSEARYKTD
+181 KYDVSEARYKAG
-193 EALSNAGQARDAVK
+193 EALGNAEQARDAVK

-212 KRALPYKS
+212 KRALPYKA
-220 WLRGKAKF
+220 WLRGKARF

-254 KYAQYRADR
+254 EYAQSRADR
-263 AEKRAQSRYE
+263 AEKRAQSRFE

-312 DDQQPDHDKK
+312 DDQQPDRDKK
-322 RDEDKSDRNKDQ
+322 RDEDKSDRDKD
-334 KPDLDNDQQQPDR
+334 P
-347 DQDQQPDRDQDQ
+347 
-359 QPDRDQKR
+359 
-367 DEDKSDRNKD
+367 
-377 QKPDLD
+377 KPDLD

-409 RDQKRDEGQPDR
+409 RKDDQ
-421 DQDQQPDRDKKRD
+421 
-434 EDKSDRDKDQK
+434 
-445 PDLDNDQQQPD
+445 
-456 RDQDQQPDRDQK
+456 
-468 RDEGQPDRDQD
+468 
-479 QQPDRDQKRDEGQ
+479 Q

-509 GQPDRKDDQQPDHDK
+509 GQPDRKDDQQPDRDQDQQPDRDQ
-524 KRDEGQPN
+524 KRDEGQPDRKDDQQPDRDQKRNEGQPN

-550 PKKISRKEMREIIRQ
+550 PKKMTRKEMKEIIRQ
-565 RTQKLAEESKKK
+565 RTQKLVEESKKK

>member
-1 MLADD
+1 MLTDD
-6 VASALGK
+6 VVAQAGQVAGK
-13 TALKAV
+13 VV
-19 EIIVEIM
+19 EIIVGIM
-26 ARQGTDVLL
+26 ARQGPDLLL
-35 WGLKKAATMSA
+35 WALKKGANMSA
-46 SMIMIYMR
+46 SMIMTYMR
-54 GNMVDISAMV
+54 SNML
-64 DLSAL
+64 DLSTL

-80 LVAPELERSVK
+80 SIAPELERSVK

-102 VEHGADGKIYL
+102 IEHGADGKTYL
-113 HFSGRDIRTIQ
+113 HFSGKDIRTIQ

-148 SLRRESW
+148 SLRREAW
-155 AKFRLRM
+155 AKFRLGM
-162 AISRPTRR
+162 AISRPNRR
-170 ALRLK
+170 ALNLK
-175 SKVAKA
+175 SKVARA
-181 KYDVSEARYKTD
+181 KYDVSEARYKAG
-193 EALSNAGQARDAVK
+193 EALGNAEQARDAVK

-212 KRALPYKS
+212 KRALPYKA
-220 WLRGKAKF
+220 WLRGKARF

-254 KYAQYRADR
+254 EYAQSRADR
-263 AEKRAQSRYE
+263 AEKRAQSRFE

-312 DDQQPDHDKK
+312 DDQQPDRDKK
-322 RDEDKSDRNKDQ
+322 RDEDKSDRDKD
-334 KPDLDNDQQQPDR
+334 P
-347 DQDQQPDRDQDQ
+347 
-359 QPDRDQKR
+359 
-367 DEDKSDRNKD
+367 
-377 QKPDLD
+377 KPDLD

-409 RDQKRDEGQPDR
+409 RKDDQ
-421 DQDQQPDRDKKRD
+421 
-434 EDKSDRDKDQK
+434 
-445 PDLDNDQQQPD
+445 
-456 RDQDQQPDRDQK
+456 
-468 RDEGQPDRDQD
+468 
-479 QQPDRDQKRDEGQ
+479 Q

-509 GQPDRKDDQQPDHDK
+509 GQPDRKDDQQPDRDQDQQPDRDQ
-524 KRDEGQPN
+524 KRDEGQPDRKDDQQPDRDQDQQPDRDQKRDEGQPDRKDDQQPDRDQKRNEGQPN

-550 PKKISRKEMREIIRQ
+550 PKKMTRKEMKEIIRQ
-565 RTQKLAEESKKK
+565 RTQKLVEESKKK

>member
-6 VASALGK
+6 VAAKAEQAL
-13 TALKAV
+13 LKAV
-19 EIIVEIM
+19 EIVIEIM
-26 ARQGTDVLL
+26 ARQGTDLLL
-35 WGLKKAATMSA
+35 WALKKGANMSA
-46 SMIMIYMR
+46 SMIMTYMR
-54 GNMVDISAMV
+54 SNMV
-64 DLSAL
+64 DLSTL
-69 HQQAGGDLRMF
+69 HQQAGGDLRIF
-80 LVAPELERSVK
+80 SIAPELERSVK

-102 VEHGADGKIYL
+102 IEHGADGKTYL
-113 HFSGRDIRTIQ
+113 HFSGKDIRTIQ

-148 SLRRESW
+148 SLRREAW
-155 AKFRLRM
+155 AKFRLGM
-162 AISRPTRR
+162 AISRPNRR
-170 ALRLK
+170 ALNLK

-181 KYDVSEARYKTD
+181 KYDVSEARYKAG
-193 EALSNAGQARDAVK
+193 EALGNAEQARDAVK

-212 KRALPYKS
+212 KRALPYKAY
-220 WLRGKAKF
+220 LRGKARF

-254 KYAQYRADR
+254 KYARYRADR
-263 AEKRAQSRYE
+263 AEKRAQSRFE

-312 DDQQPDHDKK
+312 DDQQPDRDKK
-322 RDEDKSDRNKDQ
+322 RDEDKSDRDKDP

-347 DQDQQPDRDQDQ
+347 DQDQQPDRD
-359 QPDRDQKR
+359 K
-367 DEDKSDRNKD
+367 
-377 QKPDLD
+377 
-383 NDQQQPDRDQD
+383 
-394 QQPDRDQKRDEGQPD
+394 KRDEGQPD
-409 RDQKRDEGQPDR
+409 RKDDQ
-421 DQDQQPDRDKKRD
+421 
-434 EDKSDRDKDQK
+434 
-445 PDLDNDQQQPD
+445 
-456 RDQDQQPDRDQK
+456 
-468 RDEGQPDRDQD
+468 
-479 QQPDRDQKRDEGQ
+479 Q

-509 GQPDRKDDQQPDHDK
+509 GQPDRKDDQQPDRDQ
-524 KRDEGQPN
+524 KRNEGQPN

>member
-1 MLADD
+1 MLTDD
-6 VASALGK
+6 VVAQAGQVAGK
-13 TALKAV
+13 VV
-19 EIIVEIM
+19 EIIVGIM
-26 ARQGTDVLL
+26 ARQGPDLLL
-35 WGLKKAATMSA
+35 WALKKGANMSA
-46 SMIMIYMR
+46 SMIMTYMR
-54 GNMVDISAMV
+54 SNML
-64 DLSAL
+64 DLSTL

-80 LVAPELERSVK
+80 SIAPELERSVK

-102 VEHGADGKIYL
+102 IEHGADGKTYL
-113 HFSGRDIRTIQ
+113 HFSGKDIRTIQ

-148 SLRRESW
+148 SLRREAW
-155 AKFRLRM
+155 AKFRLGM
-162 AISRPTRR
+162 AISRPNRR
-170 ALRLK
+170 ALNLK
-175 SKVAKA
+175 SKVARA
-181 KYDVSEARYKTD
+181 KYDVSEARYKAG
-193 EALSNAGQARDAVK
+193 EALGNAEQARDAVK

-212 KRALPYKS
+212 KRALPYKA
-220 WLRGKAKF
+220 WLRGKARF

-254 KYAQYRADR
+254 EYAQSRADR
-263 AEKRAQSRYE
+263 AEKRAQSRFE

-312 DDQQPDHDKK
+312 DDQQPDRDKK
-322 RDEDKSDRNKDQ
+322 RDEDKSDRDKD
-334 KPDLDNDQQQPDR
+334 P
-347 DQDQQPDRDQDQ
+347 
-359 QPDRDQKR
+359 
-367 DEDKSDRNKD
+367 
-377 QKPDLD
+377 KPDLD

-409 RDQKRDEGQPDR
+409 RKDDQQPDRDQKRDEGQPDRKDDQQPDR
-421 DQDQQPDRDKKRD
+421 DQDQQPDRDQKRD
-434 EDKSDRDKDQK
+434 EGQPDRKDDQQPDRDQKRDEGQPDRKD
-445 PDLDNDQQQPD
+445 DQQPD

-497 DQQPDRD
+497 KRDEGQPDRKDDQQPDRKDDQQPDRD

-509 GQPDRKDDQQPDHDK
+509 GQPD
-524 KRDEGQPN
+524 

-550 PKKISRKEMREIIRQ
+550 PKKMTRKEMKEIIRQ
-565 RTQKLAEESKKK
+565 RTQKLVEESKKK

>member
-6 VASALGK
+6 VAAK
-13 TALKAV
+13 AEQAALKAV
-19 EIIVEIM
+19 EIVIEIM
-26 ARQGTDVLL
+26 ARKGTDVLL

-46 SMIMIYMR
+46 SMIMTYMR
-54 GNMVDISAMV
+54 SNML
-64 DLSAL
+64 DLSTL

-80 LVAPELERSVK
+80 SIAPELERSVK

-102 VEHGADGKIYL
+102 IEHGADGKTYL
-113 HFSGRDIRTIQ
+113 HFSGKDIRTIQ
-124 HGLRQAAARYERKL
+124 HGLKQAAARYERKL

-148 SLRRESW
+148 SLRREAW
-155 AKFRLRM
+155 AKFRLGM
-162 AISRPTRR
+162 AISRPNRR
-170 ALRLK
+170 ALNLK
-175 SKVAKA
+175 SKVERGKYEVDKA
-181 KYDVSEARYKTD
+181 RHKAD
-193 EALSNAGQARDAVK
+193 EALGNAEQARDAVK

-212 KRALPYKS
+212 KRALPYKA
-220 WLRGKAKF
+220 WLRGKARF

-254 KYAQYRADR
+254 EYAQYRADR
-263 AEKRAQSRYE
+263 AEKRAQSRFE

-312 DDQQPDHDKK
+312 DDQQPD
-322 RDEDKSDRNKDQ
+322 
-334 KPDLDNDQQQPDR
+334 
-347 DQDQQPDRDQDQ
+347 
-359 QPDRDQKR
+359 
-367 DEDKSDRNKD
+367 
-377 QKPDLD
+377 
-383 NDQQQPDRDQD
+383 
-394 QQPDRDQKRDEGQPD
+394 
-409 RDQKRDEGQPDR
+409 
-421 DQDQQPDRDKKRD
+421 RDKKRD

-445 PDLDNDQQQPD
+445 PDLDNDQ
-456 RDQDQQPDRDQK
+456 
-468 RDEGQPDRDQD
+468 
-479 QQPDRDQKRDEGQ
+479 Q

-509 GQPDRKDDQQPDHDK
+509 GQPDRKDDQQPDRDK
-524 KRDEGQPN
+524 DQQPDRKDDQQPDRDQKRDEGQPDRKDDQQPDRDKDQQPDRDQKRDEGQPN

-543 WQPGQKP
+543 WQPGQWKPGQKP

>member
-6 VASALGK
+6 VAAKAEQAL
-13 TALKAV
+13 LKAV
-19 EIIVEIM
+19 EIVIEIM
-26 ARQGTDVLL
+26 ARQGMDVLL
-35 WGLKKAATMSA
+35 WALKKAVNMSA
-46 SMIMIYMR
+46 SMIMTYMR
-54 GNMVDISAMV
+54 SNML
-64 DLSAL
+64 DLSTL

-80 LVAPELERSVK
+80 SIAPELERSVK

-102 VEHGADGKIYL
+102 IEHGADGKTYL
-113 HFSGRDIRTIQ
+113 HFSGKDIRTIQ
-124 HGLRQAAARYERKL
+124 HELRQAAARYERKL

-148 SLRRESW
+148 SLRREAW
-155 AKFRLRM
+155 AKFRLGM
-162 AISRPTRR
+162 AISRPNRR
-170 ALRLK
+170 ALNLK
-175 SKVAKA
+175 SKVARA
-181 KYDVSEARYKTD
+181 KYDVSEARYKAG
-193 EALSNAGQARDAVK
+193 EALGNAEQARDAVK

-212 KRALPYKS
+212 KRALPYKA
-220 WLRGKAKF
+220 WLRGKARF

-254 KYAQYRADR
+254 EYAQSRADR
-263 AEKRAQSRYE
+263 AEKRAQSRFE

-312 DDQQPDHDKK
+312 DDQQPDRDKK
-322 RDEDKSDRNKDQ
+322 RDEG
-334 KPDLDNDQQQPDR
+334 QPDR
-347 DQDQQPDRDQDQ
+347 
-359 QPDRDQKR
+359 
-367 DEDKSDRNKD
+367 KD
-377 QKPDLD
+377 
-383 NDQQQPDRDQD
+383 D

-409 RDQKRDEGQPDR
+409 RKDDQ
-421 DQDQQPDRDKKRD
+421 
-434 EDKSDRDKDQK
+434 
-445 PDLDNDQQQPD
+445 
-456 RDQDQQPDRDQK
+456 
-468 RDEGQPDRDQD
+468 
-479 QQPDRDQKRDEGQ
+479 Q

-509 GQPDRKDDQQPDHDK
+509 GQPDRKDDQQPDRDQKRDEGQPDRDK
-524 KRDEGQPN
+524 DQQPDRDQKRDEGQPDRKDDQQPNRDQKRDEGQPN

>member
-1 MLADD
+1 MLTDD
-6 VASALGK
+6 VVAQAGQVAGK
-13 TALKAV
+13 VV
-19 EIIVEIM
+19 EIIVGIM
-26 ARQGTDVLL
+26 ARQGPDLLL
-35 WGLKKAATMSA
+35 WALKKGANMSA
-46 SMIMIYMR
+46 SMIMTYMR
-54 GNMVDISAMV
+54 SNML
-64 DLSAL
+64 DLSTL

-80 LVAPELERSVK
+80 SIAPELERSVK

-102 VEHGADGKIYL
+102 IEHGADGKTYL
-113 HFSGRDIRTIQ
+113 HFSGKDIRTIQ

-148 SLRRESW
+148 SLRREAW
-155 AKFRLRM
+155 AKFRLGM
-162 AISRPTRR
+162 AISRPNRR
-170 ALRLK
+170 ALNLK
-175 SKVAKA
+175 SKVARA
-181 KYDVSEARYKTD
+181 KYDVSEARYKAG
-193 EALSNAGQARDAVK
+193 EALGNAEQARDAVK

-212 KRALPYKS
+212 KRALPYKA
-220 WLRGKAKF
+220 WLRGKARF

-254 KYAQYRADR
+254 EYAQSRADR
-263 AEKRAQSRYE
+263 AEKRAQSRFE

-312 DDQQPDHDKK
+312 DDQQPDRDKK
-322 RDEDKSDRNKDQ
+322 RDEDKSDRDKD
-334 KPDLDNDQQQPDR
+334 P
-347 DQDQQPDRDQDQ
+347 
-359 QPDRDQKR
+359 
-367 DEDKSDRNKD
+367 
-377 QKPDLD
+377 KPDLD

-409 RDQKRDEGQPDR
+409 R
-421 DQDQQPDRDKKRD
+421 
-434 EDKSDRDKDQK
+434 KD
-445 PDLDNDQQQPD
+445 
-456 RDQDQQPDRDQK
+456 DQQPDRDQK
-468 RDEGQPDRDQD
+468 RDEGQPDRKDDQQPDRDQD

-509 GQPDRKDDQQPDHDK
+509 GQPDRKDDQQPDRKDDQQPDRDQ
-524 KRDEGQPN
+524 KRDEGQPD

-550 PKKISRKEMREIIRQ
+550 PKKMTRKEMKEIIRQ
-565 RTQKLAEESKKK
+565 RTQKLVEESKKK

>member
-1 MLADD
+1 MLTDD
-6 VASALGK
+6 VVAQAGQVAGK
-13 TALKAV
+13 VV
-19 EIIVEIM
+19 EIIVGIM
-26 ARQGTDVLL
+26 ARQGPDLLL
-35 WGLKKAATMSA
+35 WALKKGANMSA
-46 SMIMIYMR
+46 SMIMTYMR
-54 GNMVDISAMV
+54 SNML
-64 DLSAL
+64 DLSTL

-80 LVAPELERSVK
+80 SIAPELERSVK

-102 VEHGADGKIYL
+102 IEHGADGKTYL
-113 HFSGRDIRTIQ
+113 HFSGKDIRTIQ

-148 SLRRESW
+148 SLRREAW
-155 AKFRLRM
+155 AKFRLGM
-162 AISRPTRR
+162 AISRPNRR
-170 ALRLK
+170 ALNLK
-175 SKVAKA
+175 SKVVRA
-181 KYDVSEARYKTD
+181 KYDVSEARYKAG
-193 EALSNAGQARDAVK
+193 EALGNAEQARDAVK

-212 KRALPYKS
+212 KRALPYKA
-220 WLRGKAKF
+220 WLRGKARF

-254 KYAQYRADR
+254 EYAQSRADR
-263 AEKRAQSRYE
+263 AEKRAQSRFE

-312 DDQQPDHDKK
+312 DDQQPDRDKK
-322 RDEDKSDRNKDQ
+322 RDEDKSDRDKD
-334 KPDLDNDQQQPDR
+334 P
-347 DQDQQPDRDQDQ
+347 
-359 QPDRDQKR
+359 
-367 DEDKSDRNKD
+367 
-377 QKPDLD
+377 KPDLD

-409 RDQKRDEGQPDR
+409 RKDDQ
-421 DQDQQPDRDKKRD
+421 
-434 EDKSDRDKDQK
+434 
-445 PDLDNDQQQPD
+445 
-456 RDQDQQPDRDQK
+456 
-468 RDEGQPDRDQD
+468 
-479 QQPDRDQKRDEGQ
+479 Q

-509 GQPDRKDDQQPDHDK
+509 GQPDRKDDQQPDRDQK
-524 KRDEGQPN
+524 RDEGQPDRKDDQQPDRDQKRDEGQPN

-550 PKKISRKEMREIIRQ
+550 PKKMTRKEMKEIIRQ
-565 RTQKLAEESKKK
+565 RTQKLVEESKKK